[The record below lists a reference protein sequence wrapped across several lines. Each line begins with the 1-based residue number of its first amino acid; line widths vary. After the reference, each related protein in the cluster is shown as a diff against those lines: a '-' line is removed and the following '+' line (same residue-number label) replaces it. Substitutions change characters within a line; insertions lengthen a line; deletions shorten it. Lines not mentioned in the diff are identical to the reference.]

1 MTGSTDHLPTGGR
14 VVRTVGAVVVVA
26 GVVLLVA
33 AAVTDRGSRQEVAG
47 IGLAAIMTGLMVL
60 LLGNYLRHA
69 VERRVDPDGVPAQP
83 SSVPTTE
90 TNDTISP
97 G

>member
-1 MTGSTDHLPTGGR
+1 
-14 VVRTVGAVVVVA
+14 VAAVVVIGAGLATLVATA
-26 GVVLLVA
+26 GVRPSA
-33 AAVTDRGSRQEVAG
+33 RQEVGG
-47 IGLAAIMTGLMVL
+47 IGLAVLMTGLMVL
-60 LLGNYLRHA
+60 VLANYLRHA
-69 VERRVDPDGVPAQP
+69 ARRRGAGSVTRPAQP

>member
-1 MTGSTDHLPTGGR
+1 MRAVALVVIGVGSALLVGTIGVRPSARQELGGA
-14 VVRTVGAVVVVA
+14 GLAVV
-26 GVVLLVA
+26 
-33 AAVTDRGSRQEVAG
+33 
-47 IGLAAIMTGLMVL
+47 MTGLMVL
-60 LLGNYLRHA
+60 VLANYLRHA
-69 VERRVDPDGVPAQP
+69 ASRRGADTRPGQP